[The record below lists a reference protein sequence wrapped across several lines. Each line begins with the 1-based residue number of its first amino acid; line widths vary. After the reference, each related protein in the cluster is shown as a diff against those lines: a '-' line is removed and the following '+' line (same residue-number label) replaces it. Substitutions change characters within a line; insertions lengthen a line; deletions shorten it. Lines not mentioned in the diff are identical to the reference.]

1 MKKIIYL
8 LLILNLGLL
17 SCVDDASVRVM
28 PEFNCKDTN
37 ARELNFEGVRW
48 PLLKRL
54 GLLGERV
61 KAHYGETKAENPYL
75 DKDYAECRTSF
86 VVGQH
91 ECWPIPQE
99 QIDLM
104 GKENFPQNEN
114 WY

>member
-1 MKKIIYL
+1 MGTSGRQICGTSTQDVL
-8 LLILNLGLL
+8 LDEL
-17 SCVDDASVRVM
+17 
-28 PEFNCKDTN
+28 

-86 VVGQH
+86 VVGKH
-91 ECWPIPQE
+91 ECWPIHRSR
-99 QIDLM
+99 LT
-104 GKENFPQNEN
+104 
-114 WY
+114 

>member
-1 MKKIIYL
+1 MEDRYYF
-8 LLILNLGLL
+8 
-17 SCVDDASVRVM
+17 A
-28 PEFNCKDTN
+28 
-37 ARELNFEGVRW
+37 
-48 PLLKRL
+48 
-54 GLLGERV
+54 
-61 KAHYGETKAENPYL
+61 YGETKAENPYL

-86 VVGQH
+86 VVGKH

>member
-1 MKKIIYL
+1 
-8 LLILNLGLL
+8 
-17 SCVDDASVRVM
+17 
-28 PEFNCKDTN
+28 
-37 ARELNFEGVRW
+37 
-48 PLLKRL
+48 
-54 GLLGERV
+54 V

-86 VVGQH
+86 VVGKH

>member
-1 MKKIIYL
+1 MNKYAELPIIAPIYSTYHYQGDASAVINDNPSIRNWFL
-8 LLILNLGLL
+8 NNNLILIWNRSYLNCTSAPKISV
-17 SCVDDASVRVM
+17 SCSTWR
-28 PEFNCKDTN
+28 
-37 ARELNFEGVRW
+37 
-48 PLLKRL
+48 
-54 GLLGERV
+54 
-61 KAHYGETKAENPYL
+61 ENPYL

-86 VVGQH
+86 VVGKH